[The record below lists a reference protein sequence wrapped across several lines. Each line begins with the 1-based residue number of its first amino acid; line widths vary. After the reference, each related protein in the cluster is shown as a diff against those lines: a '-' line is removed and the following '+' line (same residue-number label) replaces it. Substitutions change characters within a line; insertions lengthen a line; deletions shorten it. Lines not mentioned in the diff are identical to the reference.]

1 MVKYLENRLVL
12 GIDNS
17 MDFLSIVLSFE
28 DKLVEE
34 RHIWN
39 KRAPSEIVAMEV
51 RAMLAANGYT
61 IGDVGLAA
69 VTLGPGSF
77 TGIRVGLSFC
87 KGLHEGG
94 NIPLV
99 GVPTLDALAS
109 PFSFMEGYY
118 LCPIIDAKKSEV
130 FACLY
135 RVSRGQI
142 QRIDGYR
149 TLKPADLAA
158 IIKAPCLC
166 FGTGA
171 ALCAPF
177 ISHMDGILTV
187 KEGFSR
193 ISGDALVRE
202 GLRRAQ
208 EAGVS
213 PLRPIYCRKSEAE
226 IKFNIDIQ

>member
-1 MVKYLENRLVL
+1 LENRLVL

-28 DKLVEE
+28 DRLVEE

-39 KRAPSEIVAMEV
+39 KRAPSEIVAAEV
-51 RAMLAANGYT
+51 LDVLTDNGYT
-61 IGDVGLAA
+61 IDNVGLIA

-77 TGIRVGLSFC
+77 TGIRVALAFC
-87 KGLHEGG
+87 KGLRVGG
-94 NIPLV
+94 NIPLA

-135 RVSRGQI
+135 QVSEGQVL
-142 QRIDGYR
+142 RIDDYR
-149 TLKPADLAA
+149 TLKPADLAGM
-158 IIKAPCLC
+158 IRTPCVC
-166 FGTGA
+166 FGTGTGV
-171 ALCAPF
+171 CAPF
-177 ISHMDGILTV
+177 LCDISDVRVV
-187 KEGFSR
+187 KHDFSR

-202 GLRRAQ
+202 GLKR
-208 EAGVS
+208 VS
-213 PLRPIYCRKSEAE
+213 EVGAETPQPIYCRKSEAE
-226 IKFNIDIQ
+226 IKFNINIQ